1 MSRSQPPRPQDVLQE
16 YMDDLLTSAEE
27 PLQTAYADP
36 LEAQRE
42 RLQKLLYSGV
52 ALAQPDPEDAAI
64 EPVVVVPPSLDAE
77 PEAGEAESAQQAFDR
92 AEREAETELAQE
104 AEQARTVS
112 EQEGGLASFQGQT
125 DSEPELQTPELESA
139 IKDVEWLENGRPA
152 WAQKRFDVLLFK
164 VSGLTLAVPLIAL
177 GQIQPLT
184 DELTPLFGQADW
196 FMGLLPTPG
205 GKIRTVN
212 TAKFVMPERYD
223 DDFLRTAEYV
233 ISINGV
239 PWGLAVDSV
248 NQPISLDPEDVKW
261 RTERSRRP
269 WLAGTVKEHMCALLD
284 IPRIG
289 QLLVTADTRR
299 SAAYR
304 L

>member
-1 MSRSQPPRPQDVLQE
+1 MSKDPQGLLQA
-16 YMDDLLTSAEE
+16 YLDDLLTVPEE
-27 PLQTAYADP
+27 PPYADP
-36 LEAQRE
+36 VEEQRE
-42 RLQKLLYSGV
+42 RLQKLLYSAATPLKAGTTATV
-52 ALAQPDPEDAAI
+52 QTPTRPAQSHSIAQ
-64 EPVVVVPPSLDAE
+64 PVVVEPKPKPKTWLSAPTIEPTTDVPEARTTPEPRVKLAE
-77 PEAGEAESAQQAFDR
+77 PLAPEADT
-92 AEREAETELAQE
+92 AETAPPQSAPDLMP
-104 AEQARTVS
+104 
-112 EQEGGLASFQGQT
+112 
-125 DSEPELQTPELESA
+125 EPEPGQFRL
-139 IKDVEWLENGRPA
+139 KDVEWLANGRPA
-152 WAQKRFDVLLFK
+152 WAQERFDVLLFK

-196 FMGLLPTPG
+196 FMGLLPTPT

-212 TAKFVMPERYD
+212 TARFVMPERYD
-223 DDFLRTAEYV
+223 ERFVETAEYV
-233 ISINGV
+233 ISIDGV

-289 QLLVTADTRR
+289 QLLMEADRKR
-299 SAAYR
+299 A
-304 L
+304 

>member
-1 MSRSQPPRPQDVLQE
+1 MSRMSKDPQGLLQA
-16 YMDDLLTSAEE
+16 YLDDLLTVPEE
-27 PLQTAYADP
+27 PPYADP
-36 LEAQRE
+36 VEEQRE
-42 RLQKLLYSGV
+42 RLQKLLYSAATPLKASSTASV
-52 ALAQPDPEDAAI
+52 QTPTRPAQSHSIAQ
-64 EPVVVVPPSLDAE
+64 PVVVEPKHKPKPEVSAPTIAPTTDAPEARKTPEPRVKLAE
-77 PEAGEAESAQQAFDR
+77 PLAPEADT
-92 AEREAETELAQE
+92 AETVPSSAAPDLMP
-104 AEQARTVS
+104 
-112 EQEGGLASFQGQT
+112 
-125 DSEPELQTPELESA
+125 EPEVGQFRL
-139 IKDVEWLENGRPA
+139 KDVEWLANGRPA
-152 WAQKRFDVLLFK
+152 WAQERFDVLLFK

-196 FMGLLPTPG
+196 FMGLLPTPT

-212 TAKFVMPERYD
+212 TARFVMPERYD
-223 DDFLRTAEYV
+223 ERFVETAEYV
-233 ISINGV
+233 ISIDGV

-289 QLLVTADTRR
+289 QLLMEADRKR
-299 SAAYR
+299 A
-304 L
+304 

>member
-1 MSRSQPPRPQDVLQE
+1 MKHSPKDPQGLLQA
-16 YMDDLLTSAEE
+16 YLDDLLTAPSE
-27 PLQTAYADP
+27 TAYADP
-36 LEAQRE
+36 VDDQRE
-42 RLQKLLYSGV
+42 RLQKLLYSAATPLKAGTV
-52 ALAQPDPEDAAI
+52 TSAKTQTRPAQARSI
-64 EPVVVVPPSLDAE
+64 TRPVVVEPKVSAPTIEPTTDAPAARVTPQPRVKLAEPLAPEVPENDTAETVPTPSAQELMPE
-77 PEAGEAESAQQAFDR
+77 PEAGQFR
-92 AEREAETELAQE
+92 L
-104 AEQARTVS
+104 
-112 EQEGGLASFQGQT
+112 
-125 DSEPELQTPELESA
+125 
-139 IKDVEWLENGRPA
+139 KDVEWLVNGRPV
-152 WAQKRFDVLLFK
+152 WAQERFDVLLFK

-196 FMGLLPTPG
+196 FMGLLPTPT

-212 TAKFVMPERYD
+212 TARFVMPERYD
-223 DDFLRTAEYV
+223 ERFVETAEYV
-233 ISINGV
+233 ISIDGV

-289 QLLVTADTRR
+289 QLLMEADRKR
-299 SAAYR
+299 A
-304 L
+304 